1 MIPDIEATPRS
12 LTTVKCPADF
22 HELRAGERPDGLCWI
37 ADDRTWTWAEA
48 WDDIQ
53 RFAGALRAEGVTRG
67 DHIAFVDRHS
77 AMLLVAMHAV
87 SLLGAA
93 NVVVDAQLTADET
106 TYVLNHSSARVL
118 FVRHDLV
125 PSIQAIRNQLTSVE
139 KVVVVGGPHDELSAW
154 FAAADPVHRQADV
167 TPYDACLVRYTSGT
181 TGRPKGVVLTQHN
194 LLEHTRN
201 AMGPSQYDEGDT
213 LLLSKLMFHS
223 CALFGAASGAAAIV
237 VNDVGPQSLTAALDA
252 GLTHAFLHTAS
263 FVALQ
268 EAGPDVMRSLGR
280 LASVTYGSIP
290 IAVPVLQAALEAWPN
305 TTFSQ
310 VYGMNE
316 AVAALT
322 TLDDAAHRDTSR
334 PDRLA
339 SCGRPNPGVEMRVV
353 DPRTGEDVEPETA
366 GELWFRTEQTTPGYL
381 ASQEATAA
389 LLTADGWM
397 RTGDVGRVDD
407 GGFIFLEDRIKDVI
421 KTGVWTVYSA
431 EVERVLADHL
441 DVLEQAVIGIPDERL
456 GESVHAVVVFRPGR
470 TVPADQLVAFAR
482 ERLAWFKVPT
492 SVTVVDAL
500 PRTASGKVLKRV
512 LRAPYWA
519 DRERPI

>member
-1 MIPDIEATPRS
+1 MPDIEATPRAV
-12 LTTVKCPADF
+12 TAVTCPADF
-22 HELRAGERPDGLCWI
+22 HELRAGERPDDVCWI
-37 ADDRTWTWAEA
+37 FDDRRWTWAEA

-53 RFAGALRAEGVTRG
+53 RFAGALRAEGVARG
-67 DHIAFVDRHS
+67 DRIAFIDRHS
-77 AMLLVAMHAV
+77 ATLLVAMHAV

-93 NVVVDAQLTADET
+93 NVVVDAQLTGDET
-106 TYVLNHSSARVL
+106 AYVLNHSRARVL
-118 FVRHDLV
+118 FVLHDLV
-125 PSIQAIRNQLTSVE
+125 PSVQAIRHQLTSIE
-139 KVVVVGGPHDELSAW
+139 KVVVVGGDDDELSAW
-154 FAAADPVHRQADV
+154 IAGADPIDRQPDV

-201 AMGPSQYDEGDT
+201 AMAPFQCGEGDM

-223 CALFGAASGAAAIV
+223 CALFGAASGAAGMV

-268 EAGPDVMRSLGR
+268 AAGPDAMRALGR
-280 LASVTYGSIP
+280 LKSVTYGSIP
-290 IAVPVLQAALEAWPN
+290 IAVPALHAALDAWPN
-305 TTFSQ
+305 TTFFQ

-353 DPRTGEDVEPETA
+353 NPRTGEDVEPSAA

-381 ASQEATAA
+381 AHQAATEE
-389 LLTADGWM
+389 LITEDGWM

-407 GGFIFLEDRIKDVI
+407 GGFVFLEDRIKDVI
-421 KTGVWTVYSA
+421 KAGVWTVYSA
-431 EVERVLADHL
+431 EVERVLADHP

-456 GESVHAVVVFRPGR
+456 GESVHAVVAFRPGR
-470 TVPADQLVAFAR
+470 TVPAEALIAFAR
-482 ERLAWFKVPT
+482 ERLASFKVPT
-492 SVTVVDAL
+492 SVKVVYAI
-500 PRTASGKVLKRV
+500 PRTSSGKVLKRD
-512 LRAPYWA
+512 LRAPHWA
-519 DRERPI
+519 DRDRPI